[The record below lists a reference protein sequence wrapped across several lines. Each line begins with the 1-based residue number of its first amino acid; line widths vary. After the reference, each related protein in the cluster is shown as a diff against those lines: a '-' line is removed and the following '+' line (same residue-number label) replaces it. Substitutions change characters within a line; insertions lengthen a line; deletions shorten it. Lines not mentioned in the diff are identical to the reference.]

1 MAARA
6 PVEFLPMFAEIKSGY
21 DLRGSARQ
29 PTLDGLVCKQG
40 FYKGCAVLKL
50 QKASWT
56 NDPMHQVKN
65 KTGIFFRY
73 GLMTRQPP
81 RTGLATAFTL

>member
-6 PVEFLPMFAEIKSGY
+6 PGEFLPMFAEIKSGY

-29 PTLDGLVCKQG
+29 AALDGLVCKQG

-50 QKASWT
+50 QSVLDQRPDASSRKQDWYR
-56 NDPMHQVKN
+56 
-65 KTGIFFRY
+65 FF
-73 GLMTRQPP
+73 GMD
-81 RTGLATAFTL
+81 